1 VSYYDPYPT
10 VSLERPIV
18 LMGPPWSGV
27 LACAAWIANTTGI
40 RFVDLD
46 AIVEHRMETSV
57 VSLGSAALEG
67 TFRDAQL
74 AALRDELLKQPFA
87 LFATEDVGFWPSFR
101 GLSTQ
106 SFYTLTIQP
115 SREQHFESYQK
126 SKRGKTR
133 EKFARR
139 PWLLQ
144 VPTEFE
150 AFCDWIETEQ
160 GSHRI
165 AQRVLDIDSV
175 EPITMS
181 KIVMRHLHGEG
192 IVTEYGS

>member
-1 VSYYDPYPT
+1 MSYYDPYPIVT
-10 VSLERPIV
+10 LKRPIV

-27 LACAAWIANTTGI
+27 VACAAWIANTTGI

-46 AIVEHRMETSV
+46 ALVEHRLGTSV
-57 VSLGSAALEG
+57 VSLGSTALEG
-67 TFRDAQL
+67 MFRDAQL

-106 SFYTLTIQP
+106 SFYTLTLQP
-115 SREQHFESYQK
+115 QPDQHFKSYRK
-126 SKRGKTR
+126 SKRDKTR
-133 EKFARR
+133 ENFSRR
-139 PWLLQ
+139 PWLMQ
-144 VPTEFE
+144 APSDFDT
-150 AFCDWIETEQ
+150 FCDWIETEQ

-165 AQRVLDIDSV
+165 AQRVLGIDSV

-181 KIVMRHLHGEG
+181 KIVMQHLQGEG
-192 IVTEYGS
+192 ILADCVG